1 MKKYSSFLLLAAILF
16 AGCVRDAVAQIPDNG
31 AYPDVDVFMLNKKVK
46 EIADKGLINK
56 WALSKDSGVLTV
68 EMTEQWTLLT
78 PPMKAELTRRIL
90 SVFAFYVTNRDARQ
104 WNFSVILEMSGVRL
118 AEDRGT
124 WWQNGKNPEV
134 FK

>member
-1 MKKYSSFLLLAAILF
+1 MGCHFVF
-16 AGCVRDAVAQIPDNG
+16 ALQIPDNG
-31 AYPDVDVFMLNKKVK
+31 GYPDVDIFMLNKKVK

-68 EMTEQWTLLT
+68 EMTDQWTLLT
-78 PPMKAELTRRIL
+78 PAMKAELTRRIL
-90 SVFAFYVTNRDARQ
+90 SVFAFYITNRDARQ
-104 WNFSVILEMSGVRL
+104 WNFSVTLEMSGIRL
-118 AEDRGT
+118 AEDKGT